1 MGRSVEEL
9 EEHER
14 VLLKNGYIELRAV
27 LRVNG
32 HETELHLSNKYEPTW
47 RIGLCSQET
56 KDQVMPV
63 VRRVYDA
70 VFQTNRYAK

>member
-1 MGRSVEEL
+1 MERSVDDL
-9 EEHER
+9 DER
-14 VLLKNGYIELRAV
+14 ERILLKNGYIELRAV

-32 HETELHLSNKYEPTW
+32 HETELHLSNKYDPTW
-47 RIGLCSQET
+47 RIGLCSQGT

-63 VRRVYDA
+63 VRRIYDA